1 MSHEK
6 RFVDTVEKI
15 YALATSDDDWE
26 SGLKSISDLLGAAG
40 VSFEVI
46 NKRLKCPSFLRL
58 GGDFDRDLSPEY
70 LHYYSSISP
79 RVRCAANY
87 AAGDISFDY
96 QILTEQEIN
105 HDEYYNDFAMP
116 QGHRYFVAGH
126 LLNDSSHIALFAAQ
140 RSPKQGHV
148 DDTEIALVRRLLP
161 HVRQALSLKFRLAET
176 QVKENYL
183 EYLDSI
189 PEAVVGLNAGGI
201 AVFENRRA
209 ELMFSEKDGVDCQQ
223 GNLMFHEKQTSVSFD
238 RALQSLSYSEGNRID
253 TSSRKFVIRRPSNKK
268 PYLATM
274 HAIAKTDELAF
285 VNGSQI
291 AALLFI
297 RDPELFDALD
307 TDALQ
312 LSFQL
317 SPQELELAC
326 ALDRGASLKDI
337 AKDRGVAI
345 TTVRSQLYSLMDK
358 MRLNKQTDLVRF
370 LGQYRRP
377 FH

>member
-1 MSHEK
+1 MSQEN
-6 RFVDTVEKI
+6 RFVETVEKI

-26 SGLKSISDLLGAAG
+26 SGLKSISDLLGAVG

-58 GGDFDRDLSPEY
+58 GGEFDRDLSPEY
-70 LHYYSSISP
+70 LHYYSGISP
-79 RVRCAANY
+79 RVRSAAKY
-87 AAGDISFDY
+87 AAGDISYDY
-96 QILTEQEIN
+96 QILTEQQIN

-140 RSPKQGHV
+140 RSPNQGHV
-148 DDTEIALVRRLLP
+148 DEAEIEVVRRLLP
-161 HVRQALSLKFRLAET
+161 HVRQALSLKFKLAET
-176 QVKENYL
+176 QAKENYL

-189 PEAVVGLNAGGI
+189 PEAVIGLNAAGL
-201 AVFENRRA
+201 AVFENQRA
-209 ELMFSEKDGVDCQQ
+209 ERMLSEKDGIDCQQ
-223 GNLMFHEKQTSVSFD
+223 GNLVFHEKQTSISFD
-238 RALQSLSYSEGNRID
+238 RALQSLQISEGSHID
-253 TSSRKFVIRRPSNKK
+253 TDSRKFVIRRLSNKK
-268 PYLATM
+268 PYLASM
-274 HAIAKTDELAF
+274 HPIAKTDELAF
-285 VNGSQI
+285 VNGSHI

-297 RDPELFDALD
+297 RDPEIFDALD
-307 TDALQ
+307 TEALH

-326 ALDRGASLKDI
+326 ALDRGSSLKEI
-337 AKDRGVAI
+337 AQDRGVSI

-377 FH
+377 FQ

>member
-1 MSHEK
+1 MSQEK

-26 SGLKSISDLLGAAG
+26 SGLKSISDLLGAVG

-58 GGDFDRDLSPEY
+58 GGEFDRDLSPEY

-79 RVRCAANY
+79 RVHSAAKY
-87 AAGDISFDY
+87 AAGDISYDY
-96 QILTEQEIN
+96 QILTEQQIN

-148 DDTEIALVRRLLP
+148 DEAEIDVVRRLLP

-176 QVKENYL
+176 QATENYL
-183 EYLDSI
+183 EHLDSI
-189 PEAVVGLNAGGI
+189 PDAVIGLNAAGL

-209 ELMFSEKDGVDCQQ
+209 ESMLSRKDGIDCQQ
-223 GNLMFHEKQTSVSFD
+223 GSLVFHEKQTAVCFD
-238 RALQSLSYSEGNRID
+238 KALQSLQISEGNRID
-253 TSSRKFVIRRPSNKK
+253 TDSRKFVIRRPSNKK
-268 PYLATM
+268 PYLVTV
-274 HAIAKTDELAF
+274 HPIANTDELAF

-297 RDPELFDALD
+297 RDPEFFDALD
-307 TDALQ
+307 TDSLC

-326 ALDRGASLKDI
+326 ALDRGSSLKEI
-337 AKDRGVAI
+337 AQDRGVAI

-358 MRLNKQTDLVRF
+358 MRLNKQTDLIRF

>member
-1 MSHEK
+1 MSQEK
-6 RFVDTVEKI
+6 RFVETVEKI

-26 SGLKSISDLLGAAG
+26 SGLKSISDLLGAVG

-58 GGDFDRDLSPEY
+58 GGEFDRDLSPEY

-79 RVRCAANY
+79 RVRSAPNY
-87 AAGDISFDY
+87 AAGDVSYDY
-96 QILTEQEIN
+96 QILTEQQIN

-116 QGHRYFVAGH
+116 QGHRYFVGGH
-126 LLNDSSHIALFAAQ
+126 LLNDSGHIALFAAQ

-148 DDTEIALVRRLLP
+148 DEAEIELVRRLLP
-161 HVRQALSLKFRLAET
+161 HVRHALSLKFKLAET
-176 QVKENYL
+176 QVTNNYF

-189 PEAVVGLNAGGI
+189 PEAVVGLNAAGT
-201 AVFENRRA
+201 AVFENRQA
-209 ELMFSEKDGVDCQQ
+209 ESVFSAKDGIDCQQ
-223 GNLMFHEKQTSVSFD
+223 GKLVFHDKQTSVNFD
-238 RALQSLSYSEGNRID
+238 RALQSVHINEGSRID
-253 TSSRKFVIRRPSNKK
+253 TDSRKFVIRRPSNKK

-274 HAIAKTDELAF
+274 HPIAKTDELAF
-285 VNGSQI
+285 INGSQI

-297 RDPELFDALD
+297 RDPELFIALD
-307 TDALQ
+307 TEALQ

-326 ALDRGASLKDI
+326 ALDRGSSLKEI
-337 AKDRGVAI
+337 ARDRGVAI